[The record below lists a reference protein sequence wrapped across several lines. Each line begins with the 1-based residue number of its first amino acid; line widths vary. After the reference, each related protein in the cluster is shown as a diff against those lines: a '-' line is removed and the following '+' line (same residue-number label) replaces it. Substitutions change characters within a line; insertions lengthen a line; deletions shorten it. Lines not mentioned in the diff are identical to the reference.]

1 MFRLTE
7 RRIRRCDYRIHYCS
21 WPSSSPRGGRSPMPT
36 APALARRRSEP
47 LTQLLAIGQ
56 AGNSALPFRPPHIIH
71 VSPTNKLEFDLLK
84 VRGDCH
90 IVVEFLVDLLA
101 KRFGGFGF
109 AVDQKRFAGR
119 CVEFAQ
125 PAQDL
130 SVVRVAA

>member
-1 MFRLTE
+1 MAEQLPL
-7 RRIRRCDYRIHYCS
+7 RRRY
-21 WPSSSPRGGRSPMPT
+21 PMPT
-36 APALARRRSEP
+36 APALARRCSEP
-47 LTQLLAIGQ
+47 LTQLLATGQ
-56 AGNSALPFRPPHIIH
+56 SGNSALPSRPPHIIH
-71 VSPTNKLEFDLLK
+71 ASPTHKSEFDFLK
-84 VRGDCH
+84 VRGYCH
-90 IVVEFLVDLLA
+90 NVVEFLVDLLA